1 MPVGRFELLSEQKI
15 KMTKKIIAFGGSSSK
30 NSINKKLA
38 TYTAK
43 QFKNTEVEIL
53 DLNDFEMPLFSV
65 DKEENGF
72 PEEAQKF
79 LDKIEEADLLVVSMG
94 EHNGNYSAAFKN
106 TLDWASR
113 INNKIFQGKKMLLM
127 ATSPGGRGGKSVL
140 EIAKDRFPRHDANL
154 VGTFSLPSFYENFD
168 EVNGITST
176 DLKNELLEI
185 VNSID
190 L

>member
-1 MPVGRFELLSEQKI
+1 
-15 KMTKKIIAFGGSSSK
+15 MTKKIIAFGGSSSK

-38 TYTAK
+38 TYTSSL
-43 QFKNTEVEIL
+43 FKNTSVEIL
-53 DLNDFEMPLFSV
+53 DLNDFEMPVFSV

-72 PEEAQKF
+72 PKEAQNF
-79 LDKIEEADLLVVSMG
+79 LDKIEESDLLVVSLA
-94 EHNGNYSAAFKN
+94 EHNGAYSAAFKN
-106 TLDWASR
+106 ILDWTSR
-113 INNKIFQGKKMLLM
+113 INGKVFQGKRMLLM
-127 ATSPGGRGGKSVL
+127 ATSPGARGGQSVL
-140 EIAKDRFPRHDANL
+140 EIAKDRFPRHDAIL

-168 EVNGITST
+168 KVNGIIND

>member
-1 MPVGRFELLSEQKI
+1 
-15 KMTKKIIAFGGSSSK
+15 MTKKIIAFGGSSSK

-43 QFKNTEVEIL
+43 QFKDTEVEIL

-79 LDKIEEADLLVVSMG
+79 LNKIKEADLIVVSLA
-94 EHNGNYSAAFKN
+94 EHNGNYSVAFKN
-106 TLDWASR
+106 ILDWSSR

-127 ATSPGGRGGKSVL
+127 ATSPGGRGGKSVI

-168 EVNGITST
+168 TDNGIINE

-185 VNSID
+185 IKTID
-190 L
+190 V

>member
-1 MPVGRFELLSEQKI
+1 
-15 KMTKKIIAFGGSSSK
+15 MTKKIIAFGGSSSK

-79 LDKIEEADLLVVSMG
+79 LNKIKEADLIVVSLA
-94 EHNGNYSAAFKN
+94 EHNGNYSVAFKN
-106 TLDWASR
+106 ILDWSSR

-127 ATSPGGRGGKSVL
+127 ATSPGGRGGKSVI
-140 EIAKDRFPRHDANL
+140 EIAKDRFPRHGANL

-168 EVNGITST
+168 EVNGITNP
-176 DLKNELLEI
+176 DLKRSYCKL
-185 VNSID
+185 
-190 L
+190 